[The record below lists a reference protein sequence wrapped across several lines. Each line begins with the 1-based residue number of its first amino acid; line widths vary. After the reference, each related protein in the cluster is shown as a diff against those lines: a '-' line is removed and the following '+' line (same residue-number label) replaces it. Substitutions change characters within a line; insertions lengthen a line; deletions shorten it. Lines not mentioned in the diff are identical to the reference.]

1 MKRFQPSQTGT
12 KPHWDVSGRGCGI
25 AEGCAGALARTNA
38 DEAGEFEVSSMLTQP
53 LLTVR
58 EVAEM
63 LKLKE
68 STIRQMIASGRLRAI
83 KFGREWRV
91 IPQDLEACL
100 QAHATRLT

>member
-1 MKRFQPSQTGT
+1 
-12 KPHWDVSGRGCGI
+12 
-25 AEGCAGALARTNA
+25 
-38 DEAGEFEVSSMLTQP
+38 MLTQP

-68 STIRQMIASGRLRAI
+68 STIRQMIISGRLRAI

-91 IPQDLEACL
+91 TRDDLEACL
-100 QAHATRLT
+100 NAHATRLA

>member
-1 MKRFQPSQTGT
+1 MTGEKT
-12 KPHWDVSGRGCGI
+12 G
-25 AEGCAGALARTNA
+25 EGPR
-38 DEAGEFEVSSMLTQP
+38 MLDRP

-58 EVAEM
+58 DVALM

-91 IPQDLEACL
+91 TPTDLELCL
-100 QAHATRLT
+100 NAHATQVPPPATNLAAEI